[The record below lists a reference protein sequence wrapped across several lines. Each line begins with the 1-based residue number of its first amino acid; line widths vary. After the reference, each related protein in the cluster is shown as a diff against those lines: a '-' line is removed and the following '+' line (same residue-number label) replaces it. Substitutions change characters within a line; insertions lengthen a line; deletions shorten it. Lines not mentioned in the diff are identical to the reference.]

1 MRLKSHPKFEEKLIC
16 GLENDRN
23 FPNFH
28 QNTCKCQNWG
38 FWRGPIVQCR
48 KCTSQKFTEEL
59 CAMTMENDTKFE
71 EELQFKIDMRDLINF
86 DSRTR
91 KISKTCTLMVC
102 FWSKYKMFELKKYR
116 GVMFD
121 GTKDWCK
128 IWRKTDL
135 CLQKMTWR
143 IWQIFFPRQQNS
155 NFL

>member
-1 MRLKSHPKFEEKLIC
+1 
-16 GLENDRN
+16 
-23 FPNFH
+23 
-28 QNTCKCQNWG
+28 
-38 FWRGPIVQCR
+38 
-48 KCTSQKFTEEL
+48 
-59 CAMTMENDTKFE
+59 MTMENDTKFE

-128 IWRKTDL
+128 I
-135 CLQKMTWR
+135 
-143 IWQIFFPRQQNS
+143 
-155 NFL
+155 